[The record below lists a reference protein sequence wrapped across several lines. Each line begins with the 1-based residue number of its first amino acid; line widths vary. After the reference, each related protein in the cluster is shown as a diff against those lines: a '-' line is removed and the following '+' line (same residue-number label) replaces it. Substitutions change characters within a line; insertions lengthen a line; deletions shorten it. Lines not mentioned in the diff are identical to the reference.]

1 MWHLYLLTSY
11 ASHTPTNLYA
21 WSLQK
26 GFTAI
31 FVPPTATSQE
41 QAAPCIPAAVGHSD
55 IVFPLR
61 LESMGPA
68 LCLRTDGWP
77 VCIYLSRTDA
87 ALAGAHRL
95 SWLLYQGLTY
105 RAVILLEWGSHA
117 PRLAIP
123 PPGCHSAT
131 HGLWPACLTGL
142 MPAHTPWDRC
152 INKLVSIHR
161 LHPWVLACCKSLHLL
176 CQVVLTTDEAWM
188 FLF

>member
-11 ASHTPTNLYA
+11 VSHTPTNLYA

-41 QAAPCIPAAVGHSD
+41 QEALCIPAAVGHSD

-87 ALAGAHRL
+87 ALAGAQRL

-105 RAVILLEWGSHA
+105 RAVILLELGSHA

-123 PPGCHSAT
+123 PSCLSLCHPWT
-131 HGLWPACLTGL
+131 LACLL
-142 MPAHTPWDRC
+142 DWPDACLPHTQGHPDTLTNLSW
-152 INKLVSIHR
+152 SISST
-161 LHPWVLACCKSLHLL
+161 LGC
-176 CQVVLTTDEAWM
+176 
-188 FLF
+188 